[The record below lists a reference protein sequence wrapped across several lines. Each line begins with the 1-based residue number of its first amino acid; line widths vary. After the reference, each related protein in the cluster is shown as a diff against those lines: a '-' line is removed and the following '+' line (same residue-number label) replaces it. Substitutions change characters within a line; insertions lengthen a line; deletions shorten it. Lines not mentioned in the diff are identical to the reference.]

1 MMGGGMAQQPG
12 MMASPQGMMM
22 QQQQTNMYNMGY
34 MQQQAA
40 PMAQVG
46 ELIASLLSGRSLDNQ
61 WVEGKSS
68 FVLTKCHTGITF
80 ITNRKSVKIFRSMW
94 TLGTMHRL

>member
-40 PMAQVG
+40 PMAQVCK
-46 ELIASLLSGRSLDNQ
+46 LVISLLSDCSPDSQ
-61 WVEGKSS
+61 WLEGKSS
-68 FVLTKCHTGITF
+68 FVLTRCHTGITF
-80 ITNRKSVKIFRSMW
+80 YQKQKNFQADKI
-94 TLGTMHRL
+94 